1 MRPAGQGWLHL
12 PGKKSIFRRDTGL
25 YPPSTEIPY
34 TPKPVWTDGIT
45 VEELNAQRERKLAEE
60 KEIDE
65 PPQATAEEM
74 EKRIEE
80 LEKLLTES
88 LKRNIKLEMELEEKS
103 RDAEKYRNIVTQMR
117 SVLDKTE

>member
-1 MRPAGQGWLHL
+1 
-12 PGKKSIFRRDTGL
+12 
-25 YPPSTEIPY
+25 
-34 TPKPVWTDGIT
+34 
-45 VEELNAQRERKLAEE
+45 
-60 KEIDE
+60 
-65 PPQATAEEM
+65 M